1 MAINYSIYHTET
13 ASPAGRPL
21 PFNEL
26 EIPIEVRRDIA
37 RLLDWFTPNIYVCGI
52 AVGLNVVVFLA
63 MLAFGFN
70 PAKVSM
76 QELLDWG
83 ANYGPLT
90 ITQGQWWRLLS
101 SMFVHT
107 GFAHLAFNMFALVQV
122 GRFMER
128 FLGNFA
134 FAVVYLICGLAGS
147 LVSLAWNPYIA
158 SAGASGA
165 IFGLYG
171 ALLGFLVLRA
181 DSIPKPA
188 LINQL
193 IGSGVFIAVNMVYGF
208 LNPHIDFGAHLGGLA
223 SGVLC
228 GLVMSNP
235 IQDGFK
241 RRRVVRAAILAAASL
256 PSLLTFALLLPRPL
270 DFFEEIRAVEV
281 LDTKAH
287 AGLGAMIGQVRA
299 GHVKDTNLANQI
311 QTDMIR
317 PWHAERLRLAS
328 FTRVR
333 GLQARTREIVLEY
346 MASYEQSWADL
357 GRGLQS
363 HDLSVVQQSNRE
375 REQAQSKLRES
386 MESLRASSAY

>member
-1 MAINYSIYHTET
+1 MAR
-13 ASPAGRPL
+13 SPLR
-21 PFNEL
+21 
-26 EIPIEVRRDIA
+26 
-37 RLLDWFTPNIYVCGI
+37 
-52 AVGLNVVVFLA
+52 
-63 MLAFGFN
+63 
-70 PAKVSM
+70 K
-76 QELLDWG
+76 
-83 ANYGPLT
+83 ANGGGYF
-90 ITQGQWWRLLS
+90 S